1 MAEAPVIR
9 RFRGVM
15 SELITLASV
24 AAPDAKLRS
33 MSIILRGV
41 SEQVA
46 DELGEMDP
54 EQFAL
59 MMAQIGLIVEW
70 VGTGD
75 KGILTDSLRIFAEK
89 IEPSAPVLPDEDLL
103 TPEAELHAIEGVT
116 VSK

>member
-1 MAEAPVIR
+1 
-9 RFRGVM
+9 M

-24 AAPDAKLRS
+24 SAPDAKLRS

-54 EQFAL
+54 DQFAI

-75 KGILTDSLRIFAEK
+75 KGILTDSLKVFAEK
-89 IEPSAPVLPDEDLL
+89 IEPSSPVVPDEDLI
-103 TPEAELHAIEGVT
+103 TPEAELHAIEGVVAT
-116 VSK
+116 Q